1 MDFLHREIA
10 GGVTVLQAASIAIG
24 LVVVVTLF
32 RLLQRVFSSASPG
45 EYQSRMKCI
54 ECGWVG
60 NVSRHIPTCAKC
72 RSRSMRP
79 A

>member
-10 GGVTVLQAASIAIG
+10 GGFTVLQIAWIAIG
-24 LVVVVTLF
+24 LAVMLALF
-32 RLLQRVFSSASPG
+32 RLLRRIFASSVPG
-45 EYQSRMKCI
+45 QYQSRMKCL